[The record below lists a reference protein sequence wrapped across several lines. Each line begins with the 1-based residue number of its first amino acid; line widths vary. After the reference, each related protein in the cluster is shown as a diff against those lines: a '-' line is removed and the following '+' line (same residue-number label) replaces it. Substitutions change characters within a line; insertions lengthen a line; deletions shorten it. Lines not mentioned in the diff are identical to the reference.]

1 MRAGICLGSIM
12 IGENHLGDRNNH
24 NETRFGGFLLPG
36 VYMLT
41 KSLLLTDQ
49 WDITLDDTGSMAIT
63 ANPYAVAQDVACAC
77 STFLGEAWYDT
88 TLGIPYYERILGHW
102 PGTQL
107 INTKMTTEAKK
118 LPYVQAAFC
127 TTTVGKA
134 DRLASGVMTITD
146 TNNVQTTIQF

>member
-1 MRAGICLGSIM
+1 
-12 IGENHLGDRNNH
+12 
-24 NETRFGGFLLPG
+24 
-36 VYMLT
+36 MLT

-88 TLGIPYYERILGHW
+88 SLGIPYYERILGHW

-107 INTKMTTEAKK
+107 INTKMTTEAKSSRMSRQHSAP
-118 LPYVQAAFC
+118 LRWQNRPPCIRRDDHNRHEQRS
-127 TTTVGKA
+127 
-134 DRLASGVMTITD
+134 DHNPILR
-146 TNNVQTTIQF
+146 